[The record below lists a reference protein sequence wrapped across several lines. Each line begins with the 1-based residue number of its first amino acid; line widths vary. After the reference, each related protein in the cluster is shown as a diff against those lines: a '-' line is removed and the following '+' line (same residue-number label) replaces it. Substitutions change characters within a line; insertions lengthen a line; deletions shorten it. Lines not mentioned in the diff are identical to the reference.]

1 MIIRGKER
9 HFEFNVQSHEE
20 VSKMCRDNNIA
31 NIGELYQN
39 SLDSVNNIIK
49 LAIALNRGYEDH
61 KAYDE
66 PGYTPEYLSEDDF
79 KFMLYPEIRKLETIL
94 NQTMID
100 GRATEIETAPVIDK
114 SSKNGEPAKK

>member
-9 HFEFNVQSHEE
+9 FFEFNVQSHEE
-20 VSKMCRDNNIA
+20 VSKMCRDNNLA

-39 SLDSVNNIIK
+39 SLDSVNNIIR

-66 PGYTPEYLSEDDF
+66 PGYKPEYLTEDDF
-79 KFMLYPEIRKLETIL
+79 KFMLYPDIRKLEGIL

-100 GRATEIETAPVIDK
+100 GRATEIETEPVK
-114 SSKNGEPAKK
+114 SKPSKNAEPAKE